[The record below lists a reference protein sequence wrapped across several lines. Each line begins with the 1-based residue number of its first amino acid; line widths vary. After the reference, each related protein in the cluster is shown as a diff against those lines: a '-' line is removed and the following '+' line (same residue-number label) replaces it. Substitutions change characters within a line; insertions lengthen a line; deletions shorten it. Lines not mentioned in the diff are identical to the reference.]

1 MMRSQLPVVPK
12 TGLVLSG
19 GGMRGAYEVGVL
31 SGLLAVVRPRP
42 GDPPVFRVFSGAS
55 VGSINTTY
63 LAANAELSDHG
74 IGKLVEVWKS
84 LKLSDHARVR
94 PLGLARWPTG
104 LRNKLKLLTEESQ
117 VGSSLLD
124 TRAVEVLVRRSIDW
138 DRLHRVIDSGR
149 VSALLVAALHVA
161 SGRTIMFTEL
171 APGTQVVP
179 TRDQRRAS
187 AFERITADH
196 VLASAAIPI
205 LFPTRKI
212 GGHYY
217 CDGGLRFNTP
227 IAPAIRA
234 GADRIVIVTV
244 RHNRSPGDMAAVEAS
259 DPGEGRDLSAMFLIG
274 KLLNALLL
282 DPVQYDLQVLE
293 RLNQVMEVLEH
304 TLAPAEL
311 DRVQRVWI
319 QHRGMPYRKLKTLV
333 FTPSRDLGELAG
345 EYIRTRLRTQELK
358 PIMRYLI
365 ERTMNSSPRTE
376 ADWASYL
383 LFDGGLASEL
393 IAVGH
398 ADALSRRDEILDFF
412 GQNDHP

>member
-1 MMRSQLPVVPK
+1 
-12 TGLVLSG
+12 
-19 GGMRGAYEVGVL
+19 MRGAYEVGVI
-31 SGLLAVVRPRP
+31 SGIVACLRPQP
-42 GDPPVFRVFSGAS
+42 GDPPIFRVFSGAS
-55 VGSINTTY
+55 VGAINTTY
-63 LAANAELSDHG
+63 LAANAELCDHG
-74 IGKLVEVWKS
+74 VGRLVEVWKS

-94 PLGLARWPTG
+94 PFGLARWPNG
-104 LRNKLKLLTEESQ
+104 LRNKLKLLTEADQ

-149 VSALLVAALHVA
+149 VTALLVAALHVA

-171 APGTQVVP
+171 APGTHVVP
-179 TRDQRRAS
+179 TRDERRAS
-187 AFERITADH
+187 MFERITPDH
-196 VLASAAIPI
+196 VLASAAIPL

-212 GGHYY
+212 GNHYY

-244 RHNRSPGDMAAVEAS
+244 RHNRSAGDVAAVEAA
-259 DPGEGRDLSAMFLIG
+259 DPGEGRDLSPAFLVG

-282 DPVQYDLQVLE
+282 DPVQYDLHVLE
-293 RLNQVMEVLEH
+293 RLNQVMDVLEQ
-304 TLAPAEL
+304 TLSAADL

-319 QHRGMPYRKLKTLV
+319 QHRGVPYRKLKTLV

-345 EYIRTRLRTQELK
+345 DYIRSRLRTDELK
-358 PIMRYLI
+358 PLMRYLI
-365 ERTMNSSPRTE
+365 ERAVNSSPHTE

-383 LFDGGLASEL
+383 LFEGGFASEL

-398 ADALSRRDEILDFF
+398 ADALNRREEVLKFF
-412 GQNDHP
+412 GQREDH